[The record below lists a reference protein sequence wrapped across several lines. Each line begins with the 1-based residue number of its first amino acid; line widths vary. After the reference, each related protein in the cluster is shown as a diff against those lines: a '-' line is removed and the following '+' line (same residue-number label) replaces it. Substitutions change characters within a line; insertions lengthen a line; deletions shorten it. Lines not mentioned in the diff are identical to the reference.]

1 MKRYTS
7 PLCISILLIV
17 LVNLFLKATP
27 PHHTRTGSLLMADM
41 APALLVKLLPGDTTS
56 VPLGINDVDIDIKV
70 TGNIAVTTMTL
81 NFYNDQNRNL
91 EGQFIFPLAEGQTIH
106 YFAMD
111 VNGVMH
117 EGAVVEKQKG
127 REVFEKIE
135 RRRVDPGLLEWSQGN
150 NFSARVFPIPSKG
163 YKKIVVAFQQELQAT
178 GNAFIYNLP
187 LGFKARVKHFGIKA
201 MVSGDAAQ
209 PLPMDDNAYLLAF
222 SKPDTNWQTEV
233 MYKNIIPD
241 HAIQFQV
248 PIENKTTPVYL
259 EKVPGTADSY
269 YFYALVKADEKSSP
283 KQNPQ
288 KLGIIWDVS
297 GSAAERDRD
306 KELDIIKQY
315 VAKLNNVQIQVQ
327 TFGVKVSDRKEFKIS
342 NGNADE
348 LVEYL
353 KSFEPD
359 GATQLGCL
367 DLSASDRDEILL
379 FSDGVHTFGERNIK
393 FPKCPIYT
401 FSTGNGADYSMLQY
415 ISRSTNGKFISAAAV
430 KTEDILPQLMQTGF
444 NFISA
449 SIQGNISQVYPSIA
463 TPCNGYF
470 GIAGIAQGKNGSLKL
485 NFGSGNTI
493 SQSIDV
499 NINGAQTTEKTIG
512 RIWAQKKIAEL
523 DLQSEQNREQ
533 ITGLGKQFSVI
544 TRYTSLIVLESLND
558 YIQYGISPP
567 DGATKKEY
575 DRIMAEQKNTVIKN
589 GKDHSDKVADD
600 FKRVVTW
607 WNADYKPIYN
617 RDATNE
623 GEIIAPGRQYTHRPV
638 YNGSTSGGEIR
649 GRITDERGDGMIG
662 ANAIIMNPSGQSIG
676 RGAISDFN
684 GNYTLGP
691 LDTGKYDIK
700 FAYVGYN
707 PQIIQKIGV
716 ISSEATIVNAQ
727 LSPSTSLNEVVVQ
740 AYVRPLIDAQDT
752 RIEQS
757 VTQQDIRNSGGL
769 SIENSAS
776 QASGVTQSDA
786 SQSITINGSRRDE
799 VQYVVNGHRITNG
812 NSGNTTY
819 AWTSADKNG
828 KGDGYETYPGVEEAA
843 KGAIKLKSWDS
854 KEPYMAELKTAS
866 GDALYKKYLSLK
878 SKYKDMP
885 SFYIDV
891 ADHFEKS
898 NRHEEAIRIISNL
911 AEIKPDDSRL
921 MRVLAHRLQQWKENK
936 LATSVFEE
944 VLKMKPEEPQS
955 YRDLG
960 LAYAESKEYQ
970 KAVDMLS
977 KVVNRQWDGRF
988 PEIEAL
994 TACEINYLLAISG
1007 GKLKLDSLDTRLIKD
1022 MPIDIRVV
1030 IDWDADNCDIDLWVT
1045 DPSGEKCMYNHA
1057 LTQAGGRISRD
1068 FTGGY
1073 GPEEF
1078 KLKKALPGK
1087 YKVEINYYGSR
1098 QLTLAGPTTIHAQM
1112 YTNYGKANEQRKE
1125 IALRLAT
1132 EKEVVYVGDFEFV
1145 K

>member
-7 PLCISILLIV
+7 HLSISILLIA
-17 LVNLFLKATP
+17 LVSIFLKASP
-27 PHHTRTGSLLMADM
+27 PHPRGTSSLLMADM
-41 APALLVKLLPGDTTS
+41 APALLVKLLPGDTAS
-56 VPLGINDVDIDIKV
+56 VPLGIADADIDIKV
-70 TGNIAVTTMTL
+70 TGNIAVTTMSL
-81 NFYNDQNRNL
+81 NFYNDQDRNL
-91 EGQFIFPLAEGQTIH
+91 EGQFIFPLAEGQAIH

-135 RRRVDPGLLEWSQGN
+135 RRRVDPGLLEWSKGN

-163 YKKIVVAFQQELQAT
+163 YKKIIVAFQQELQAS

-209 PLPMDDNAYLLAF
+209 PLPMDDNAYMLAF
-222 SKPDTNWQTEV
+222 SKPATNWQSQVE
-233 MYKNIIPD
+233 YKNIIPD

-248 PIENKTTPVYL
+248 PVESKTSPMYI

-297 GSAAERDRD
+297 GSASERDRD

-315 VAKLNNVQIQVQ
+315 VAKLKNVQVQVQ
-327 TFGVKVSDRKEFKIS
+327 TFSVKISERKEFNIAG
-342 NGNADE
+342 GNTGE
-348 LVEYL
+348 LLEYL
-353 KSFEPD
+353 KGFEPD

-379 FSDGVHTFGERNIK
+379 FSDGVHTFGERNIR

-415 ISRSTNGKFISAAAV
+415 ISRSTNGKFISAAAL

-444 NFISA
+444 NFISSSA
-449 SIQGNISQVYPSIA
+449 QGNISQVYPSIA
-463 TPCNGYF
+463 TSCSGYF
-470 GIAGIAQGKNGSLKL
+470 GIAGIAEGRSGSLKL
-485 NFGSGNTI
+485 NFGPGNTI
-493 SQSIDV
+493 SQSIAV

-512 RIWAQKKIAEL
+512 RIWAQKKITEL
-523 DLQSEQNREQ
+523 ELQSEQNKEQ
-533 ITGLGKQFSVI
+533 ITALGKQFSVI
-544 TRYTSLIVLESLND
+544 TRYTSLIVLEGLED
-558 YIQYGISPP
+558 YVQYGITPP
-567 DGATKKEY
+567 DEKTKKEY
-575 DRIMAEQKNTVIKN
+575 DERVKQNKEENIKTT
-589 GKDHSDKVADD
+589 KTHADQVADD
-600 FKRVVTW
+600 FKKVVSW
-607 WNADYKPIYN
+607 WDTNYKPVYLNPTPKPAKRGGAALDSAGNHIYMDN
-617 RDATNE
+617 DADGVADSISVHNSGVGNVRREETVSTEVLRSQNITSTGGSSTHVANPVTLEEESVPASGAASSPPAAYDEVSRLGYFDGRSGNANGDPESRNYRDVSNFTYA
-623 GEIIAPGRQYTHRPV
+623 
-638 YNGSTSGGEIR
+638 
-649 GRITDERGDGMIG
+649 
-662 ANAIIMNPSGQSIG
+662 
-676 RGAISDFN
+676 F
-684 GNYTLGP
+684 
-691 LDTGKYDIK
+691 
-700 FAYVGYN
+700 
-707 PQIIQKIGV
+707 
-716 ISSEATIVNAQ
+716 VNAKK
-727 LSPSTSLNEVVVQ
+727 EGG
-740 AYVRPLIDAQDT
+740 DKGK
-752 RIEQS
+752 S
-757 VTQQDIRNSGGL
+757 VNDIATL
-769 SIENSAS
+769 K
-776 QASGVTQSDA
+776 
-786 SQSITINGSRRDE
+786 GSM
-799 VQYVVNGHRITNG
+799 
-812 NSGNTTY
+812 
-819 AWTSADKNG
+819 A
-828 KGDGYETYPGVEEAA
+828 
-843 KGAIKLKSWDS
+843 LKTWDS

-866 GDALYKKYLSLK
+866 GDALYKKYLSVK

-891 ADHFEKS
+891 ADYFEKA

-911 AEIKPDDSRL
+911 AEIRPDDSRL

-960 LAYAESKEYQ
+960 LAYAESREYQ

-977 KVVNRQWDGRF
+977 KVVNGKWDSRF

-994 TACEINYLLAISG
+994 TACEINYLASISKT
-1007 GKLKLDSLDTRLIKD
+1007 KLNMDSLDKRLIKD

-1045 DPSGEKCMYNHA
+1045 DPSGEKCFYSHA

-1068 FTGGY
+1068 FTRGY

-1087 YKVEINYYGSR
+1087 YKVEINYYGSS

-1112 YTNYGKANEQRKE
+1112 FTNYGKPNEQRKE

-1132 EKEVVYVGDFEFV
+1132 QKDVVYVGDFEFT